1 MEINSNCTAN
11 AISEPFKFKYVAEEE
26 LLRIVRKVRREKQ
39 KERDALLWKR
49 FVEDRDKIAVP
60 ENNQDSD
67 QKLECQPSSCCHCK
81 EINAADEKDITRTSA
96 PIEFGPESIPSE
108 IEGPR
113 LPFKR
118 PVPTDGGANVQETG
132 TLQRIVLLRQRISI
146 ALDSITGMIQCQPAE
161 PDGPDDL
168 ERRKT
173 RLNEFLSRFSRNYLF
188 QFQRQVAELR
198 KHVACASTETPGRHT
213 ELQALMQ
220 KLVSA
225 HQTAVQ
231 SLQAYLT
238 QIPSSL
244 QGLNIF
250 GKLRTL
256 LHHLCDLSSLK
267 SQLDIHA
274 GIIEGFEDTEE
285 TDEVYLKCKE
295 LLRMLEEKRTEPED
309 ISLSARA
316 SSPLSARGSLMP
328 RTQQAVSRTNNGI
341 HRGSWK
347 QTSSY
352 LARAKFGPPS
362 SVRSSVSAH
371 VSSRGR
377 NSHKE
382 KKQKD
387 TQIYNCCNSE
397 LKEIITHM
405 HDVLCNKV
413 VAKKKKK
420 SRHVKSIDGKRKSSD
435 PKKPLTQ
442 VQNLSNNVQ
451 LVITQHCDSDTEGY
465 RDAATDTADF
475 TDNKRSPHFEGDLRK
490 SKRVGWA
497 TAPPS
502 LTGISNDNATPGSDE
517 VLTNLP
523 DPNVP
528 ISGLR
533 KGPIHN
539 ILNYRQRFSEYNSQ
553 VQSPFIQRLCE
564 DIIDGVF
571 QEISEE
577 LEPSF
582 LLEKMYHLEFKDV

>member
-1 MEINSNCTAN
+1 MENNRNFTPD

-49 FVEDRDKIAVP
+49 FVEDRDKNNAVP
-60 ENNQDSD
+60 KSHQDAV
-67 QKLECQPSSCCHCK
+67 KELALLPLPCCHCI
-81 EINAADEKDITRTSA
+81 EINAEDGKESMKASA
-96 PIEFGPESIPSE
+96 HIESGQESTPSE
-108 IEGPR
+108 LEGR
-113 LPFKR
+113 HLPFKR
-118 PVPTDGGANVQETG
+118 PVPIDGGVTFQETG
-132 TLQRIVLLRQRISI
+132 TVQRIVLLRQRISI

-173 RLNEFLSRFSRNYLF
+173 RINEFLSRFSRNYLF
-188 QFQRQVAELR
+188 QFQRQVSELR
-198 KHVACASTETPGRHT
+198 RHVACASPETPGRHT
-213 ELQALMQ
+213 EFQALMQ

-244 QGLNIF
+244 QGTNIF
-250 GKLRTL
+250 GKLRAL

-267 SQLDIHA
+267 NQLDIHA
-274 GIIEGFEDTEE
+274 GIIDGFGDTEDV
-285 TDEVYLKCKE
+285 DEVYVKCKE
-295 LLRMLEEKRTEPED
+295 LLRMLEEKRIEPEE

-316 SSPLSARGSLMP
+316 SSPLSGRGSLNLKN
-328 RTQQAVSRTNNGI
+328 QQAVGRTNK
-341 HRGSWK
+341 GSWK

-371 VSSRGR
+371 ISSKGRG
-377 NSHKE
+377 SKKE
-382 KKQKD
+382 KLEKD
-387 TQIYNCCNSE
+387 AQFYNCCNSE
-397 LKEIITHM
+397 LREIITHM

-413 VAKKKKK
+413 VTKKKKK
-420 SRHVKSIDGKRKSSD
+420 IRHNQSADSRRKPND
-435 PKKPLTQ
+435 YQKPLTQ

-451 LVITQHCDSDTEGY
+451 LVITQHCDTDIEGC

-475 TDNKRSPHFEGDLRK
+475 TDSKRSPQFEGDSRK

-497 TAPPS
+497 TGATSS
-502 LTGISNDNATPGSDE
+502 LDGVLNGKAAHTSNEPCTPLDQG
-517 VLTNLP
+517 P
-523 DPNVP
+523 
-528 ISGLR
+528 R
-533 KGPIHN
+533 KRHQQN
-539 ILNYRQRFSEYNSQ
+539 ILNYRKRFSEYNLQ
-553 VQSPFIQRLCE
+553 AHSPAVQRLSE
-564 DIIDGVF
+564 DILDGVF

-582 LLEKMYHLEFKDV
+582 LLEKMYQLEFKDV